1 MEELRYDYEFFI
13 WIDGKN
19 SKRCSKIINDLLRCV
34 LSRRHVEENIS
45 EKDFGNLRE
54 ELWHLGFELHEIVR
68 NIHTK
73 KENIK

>member
-19 SKRCSKIINDLLRCV
+19 SRSWSKITSDLLRRT
-34 LSRRHVEENIS
+34 LSCRQIEENIT

-54 ELWHLGFELHEIVR
+54 ELWHKGFELHEIVR
-68 NIHTK
+68 KIHTK
-73 KENIK
+73 E